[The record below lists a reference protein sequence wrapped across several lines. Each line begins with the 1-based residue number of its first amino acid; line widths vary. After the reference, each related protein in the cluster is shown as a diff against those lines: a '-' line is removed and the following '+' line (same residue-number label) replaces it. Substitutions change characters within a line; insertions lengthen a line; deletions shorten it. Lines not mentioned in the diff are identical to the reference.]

1 MTSQGD
7 PSLTPRTRAIG
18 PVSGGERIQII
29 DVLRGFAL
37 FGVLLMNMRDFDLP
51 GQAWV
56 GLFDRIASWLTIGLG
71 DSKFWTLFSF
81 LFGLGFALQMQRAES
96 RGAHFVVL
104 YARRLSALL
113 LFGLLHYV
121 LLYQGDILY
130 DYAVVG
136 FVLLLF
142 RKLRDRI
149 ILILAL
155 VCFLIPMGQHAVQVR
170 LSEVQ
175 RSDPEAARL
184 AAQREAESKREDE
197 EWARVFTRGSYSEV
211 MAYRARI
218 FVGRRISVHNWLFEL
233 GGPLPLFLL
242 GLLAG
247 RHRVFQNMREH
258 LPLVRKVLPGTLAL
272 GLICTGIS
280 ITGKWPDPVLPHETP
295 LWRGLLW
302 YLGTPA
308 LSFSYACMVTLLAQK
323 GHWQA
328 RLTPLAAV
336 GRTALSNYLLQSLVY
351 ATVFSHYGLGMVGK
365 IGPSLSLALTFLIY
379 GLQLLL
385 SVWWLRHF
393 RFGPVE
399 WLWRSLTYGS
409 MQSMRPTVRASSG
422 AQA

>member
-1 MTSQGD
+1 MAAEGV
-7 PSLTPRTRAIG
+7 PSSIQQAQPAG
-18 PVSGGERIQII
+18 PVPETERIKMI

-37 FGVLLMNMRDFDLP
+37 FGVLLMNMRDFDMP
-51 GQAWV
+51 GQTWV
-56 GLFDRIASWLTIGLG
+56 GLFDRIALWLTIGLC

-96 RGAHFVVL
+96 RGAHFVTL
-104 YARRLSALL
+104 YARRLSVLL

-142 RKLRDRI
+142 RKLPDRI

-155 VCFLIPMGQHAVQVR
+155 VCFLIPMGRHAVQVR

-175 RSDPEAARL
+175 RSDPQAARL

-197 EWARVFTRGSYSEV
+197 EWVRVFTRGSYSEV
-211 MAYRARI
+211 VAYRAGI
-218 FVGRRISVHNWLFEL
+218 FVGRRISVQNWVFEL

-242 GLLAG
+242 GLLVG

-258 LPLVRKVLPGTLAL
+258 LPFIRKVLPRTLAL

-280 ITGKWPDPVLPHETP
+280 ITGKWPDPTLPYETP

-302 YLGTPA
+302 YVGTPA
-308 LSFSYACMVTLLAQK
+308 LSFSYACMVILLAQK
-323 GHWQA
+323 GHWQV
-328 RLTPLAAV
+328 RFTPFAAV
-336 GRTALSNYLLQSLVY
+336 GRTALSNYLLQSLVFS
-351 ATVFSHYGLGMVGK
+351 TVFSHYGLEMVGK
-365 IGPSLSLALTFLIY
+365 IGPSLSLALTVLIY
-379 GLQLLL
+379 GLQLAL
-385 SVWWLRHF
+385 SVWWLEHF
-393 RFGPVE
+393 QFGPAE
-399 WLWRSLTYGS
+399 WLWRTLTYRS
-409 MQSMRPTVRASSG
+409 
-422 AQA
+422 AQAMRLVTEASAAVQT